1 MATGGRRSGR
11 ILIIIAVVLV
21 VILGVVAFLFRDPLM
36 AQFNPPAP
44 AQTVSAPAVETVDI
58 VILVQPV
65 PMGGIITK
73 DMVTLFPYP
82 KDKAPEG
89 FFYNDVNAVIGK
101 RARLP
106 LQASIALTTGLLSD
120 APIGSF
126 VSAQIPPGYV
136 AISIPIDILSAVSWA
151 LMPGD
156 HVSVL
161 VALMVVDLDPGFQT
175 KLPNNTGDVQAFCL
189 DKDGNPLT
197 NTTTGEPILCQ
208 KTIKISPNTVGRTEL
223 EPTINQPIYVQ
234 PSAADLTGLQRP
246 RIISQMLISDATV
259 LGLGDMS
266 AIVKA
271 AGESSNPAPAPT
283 PVPGATPTPPP
294 PAPDKITLV
303 VSPQDAVTL
312 NYVMLNQGAKLN
324 LVLRSSQDTKQT
336 KTEAVTL
343 QFLMDQYNIPL
354 PGKLPYG
361 LEPRVDKL
369 DLNSSSLVP
378 AK

>member
-11 ILIIIAVVLV
+11 ILIVVAVILV
-21 VILGVVAFLFRDPLM
+21 VILGVVAFLFRDQLM
-36 AQFNPPAP
+36 AQFTPPAP
-44 AQTVSAPAVETVDI
+44 AQTLAAPAVETVDI

-82 KDKAPEG
+82 KEKAPEG
-89 FFYNDVNAVIGK
+89 FFYKDVNEVIGK

-120 APIGSF
+120 VSVGSF

-151 LMPGD
+151 LTPGD

-161 VALMVVDLDPGFQT
+161 VALKVVELDPGFQSM
-175 KLPNNTGDVQAFCL
+175 LPNNAGKVDAFCL
-189 DKDGNPLT
+189 GKDGNPLVDS
-197 NTTTGEPILCQ
+197 TGKPVLCS
-208 KTIKISPNTVGRTEL
+208 KTIEITSATGIGRTEL
-223 EPTINQPIYVQ
+223 EPTINQPVYVI
-234 PSAADLTGLQRP
+234 PSEAQRA
-246 RIISQMLISDATV
+246 RIVSQMLISDATV
-259 LGLGDMS
+259 LGLGDLS

-271 AGESSNPAPAPT
+271 ASEGTSANPTPAPT
-283 PVPGATPTPPP
+283 PAPNATAA
-294 PAPDKITLV
+294 PAPPVIDKITLV

-312 NYVMLNQGAKLN
+312 NYVMQYLNQGAKLN

-354 PGKLPYG
+354 PSKLPYG
-361 LEPRVDKL
+361 LDPRIN
-369 DLNSSSLVP
+369 LNSASPVP

>member
-44 AQTVSAPAVETVDI
+44 AQTVTAPAVETVDI

-89 FFYNDVNAVIGK
+89 FFYKDVNEVIGK

-120 APIGSF
+120 VSVGSF

-151 LMPGD
+151 LTPGD

-161 VALMVVDLDPGFQT
+161 VALKVVELDPGFQSM
-175 KLPNNTGDVQAFCL
+175 LPNNAGKVDAFCL
-189 DKDGNPLT
+189 GKDGNPLVDS
-197 NTTTGEPILCQ
+197 TGKPVLCS
-208 KTIKISPNTVGRTEL
+208 KTIEITSATGIGRTEL
-223 EPTINQPIYVQ
+223 EPTINQPVYVI
-234 PSAADLTGLQRP
+234 PSEAQRA
-246 RIISQMLISDATV
+246 RIVSQMLISDATV
-259 LGLGDMS
+259 LGLGDLS

-271 AGESSNPAPAPT
+271 ASEGTSANPTPAPT
-283 PVPGATPTPPP
+283 PAPNATAA
-294 PAPDKITLV
+294 PAPPVIDKITLV

-312 NYVMLNQGAKLN
+312 NYVMQYLNQGAKLN

-354 PGKLPYG
+354 PSKLPYG
-361 LEPRVDKL
+361 LEPSPN
-369 DLNSSSLVP
+369 LNSSATP
-378 AK
+378 TAP

>member
-11 ILIIIAVVLV
+11 ILIVVAVILV
-21 VILGVVAFLFRDPLM
+21 VILGVVAFLFRDQLM
-36 AQFNPPAP
+36 AQFTPPAP
-44 AQTVSAPAVETVDI
+44 AQTLAAPAVETVDI

-82 KDKAPEG
+82 KEKAPEG
-89 FFYNDVNAVIGK
+89 FFYKDVNEVIGK
-101 RARLP
+101 IARLP

-120 APIGSF
+120 VSVGSF

-151 LMPGD
+151 LTPGD

-161 VALMVVDLDPGFQT
+161 VALKVVELDPGFQSM
-175 KLPNNTGDVQAFCL
+175 LPNNAGKVDAFCL
-189 DKDGNPLT
+189 GKDGNPLVDS
-197 NTTTGEPILCQ
+197 TGKPVLCS
-208 KTIKISPNTVGRTEL
+208 KTIEITSATGIGRTEL
-223 EPTINQPIYVQ
+223 EPTINQPVYVI
-234 PSAADLTGLQRP
+234 PSEAQRA
-246 RIISQMLISDATV
+246 RIVSQMLISDATV
-259 LGLGDMS
+259 LGLGDLS

-271 AGESSNPAPAPT
+271 ASEGTSANPTPAPT
-283 PVPGATPTPPP
+283 PAPNATAA
-294 PAPDKITLV
+294 PAPPVIDKITLV

-312 NYVMLNQGAKLN
+312 NYVMQYLNQGAKLN

-354 PGKLPYG
+354 PSKLPYG
-361 LEPRVDKL
+361 LDPRIN
-369 DLNSSSLVP
+369 LNSASPVP

>member
-11 ILIIIAVVLV
+11 ILIVVAVILV
-21 VILGVVAFLFRDPLM
+21 VILAVVAFLFRDQLM

-44 AQTVSAPAVETVDI
+44 VQTVTAPAVETVDI

-89 FFYNDVNAVIGK
+89 FFYQDVNQVIGK

-136 AISIPIDILSAVSWA
+136 AISIPIDMLSAVSWA
-151 LMPGD
+151 LTPGD
-156 HVSVL
+156 HVSVI
-161 VALMVVDLDPGFQT
+161 VALMVVDLDPSFQSA
-175 KLPNNTGDVQAFCL
+175 LPNKVGTVTGICL
-189 DKDGNPLT
+189 KPDGSVLYDLT
-197 NTTTGEPILCQ
+197 TNKPVVDCP
-208 KTIKISPNTVGRTEL
+208 KTINIQPSIGRTEL
-223 EPTINQPIYVQ
+223 EPTINQPVYVI
-234 PSAADLTGLQRP
+234 PSEPLQRP
-246 RIISQMLISDATV
+246 RIVSQMLISDATV

-271 AGESSNPAPAPT
+271 AAEGTSTNPTPAPT
-283 PVPGATPTPPP
+283 PVPGATPTPAP

-312 NYVMLNQGAKLN
+312 NYVMLNKGAKLN
-324 LVLRSSQDTKQT
+324 LVLRSSQDAAQN

-354 PGKLPYG
+354 PSKLPFG
-361 LEPRVDKL
+361 LEPRADTL
-369 DLNSSSLVP
+369 DLNNSNFVP

>member
-11 ILIIIAVVLV
+11 ILIVVAVILV
-21 VILGVVAFLFRDPLM
+21 VILGVVAFLFRDQLM

-44 AQTVSAPAVETVDI
+44 AQTLVAPAVETVDI

-82 KDKAPEG
+82 KEKAPEG
-89 FFYNDVNAVIGK
+89 FFYKDVNEVIGK

-120 APIGSF
+120 VSIGSF

-151 LMPGD
+151 LTPGD

-161 VALMVVDLDPGFQT
+161 AALAVIDLDPGFQSE
-175 KLPNNTGDVQAFCL
+175 LPNKTADVLAFCL
-189 DKDGNPLT
+189 DKDGNPMK
-197 NTTTGEPILCQ
+197 NITTGEPVLCQ
-208 KTIKISPNTVGRTEL
+208 KTIKISSGTVGRTEL
-223 EPTINQPIYVQ
+223 EPTINQPIYIIA
-234 PSAADLTGLQRP
+234 SEAHQRP
-246 RIISQMLISDATV
+246 RIVSQMLISDATV
-259 LGLGDMS
+259 LGLGDLS

-271 AGESSNPAPAPT
+271 ASEGTSANPTPAPT
-283 PVPGATPTPPP
+283 PAPNATAA
-294 PAPDKITLV
+294 PAPPVIDKITLV

-312 NYVMLNQGAKLN
+312 NYVLQYLNQGAKLN

-354 PGKLPYG
+354 PSKLPYG
-361 LEPRVDKL
+361 LEPSVN
-369 DLNSSSLVP
+369 LNSASPVP